1 MSLAPGNQPAG
12 ADGRGAPNRAANIAK
27 QRQSS
32 GENAAGPTK
41 ERPLRLP
48 KLCEPSGRPARAC
61 VFSRM
66 AERSTYSTVTP
77 TVLREQADRARFY
90 AHMFEARL
98 LRRDDAAVQRLRA
111 YAAEL
116 EAQAAALERKVA

>member
-1 MSLAPGNQPAG
+1 MA
-12 ADGRGAPNRAANIAK
+12 
-27 QRQSS
+27 QRSS
-32 GENAAGPTK
+32 
-41 ERPLRLP
+41 
-48 KLCEPSGRPARAC
+48 
-61 VFSRM
+61 
-66 AERSTYSTVTP
+66 YSTGTP
-77 TVLREQADRARFY
+77 AALREQADRARFY